1 MTVLLMV
8 LLVAAVLYA
17 VAWWTSGR
25 SKKPPIDP
33 GRALLRSDAYS
44 QSMQNQTRFDPG
56 GPLG

>member
-1 MTVLLMV
+1 MTFWV
-8 LLVAAVLYA
+8 VAGAVCVVGYG

-44 QSMQNQTRFDPG
+44 KSMQNQTRFAPG
-56 GPLG
+56 GPMG